1 MGMFYYI
8 YIREV
13 LLLFT
18 YHILSWLISLVL
30 FIVGVLSPNT
40 KITNI
45 ISMILRVF
53 YLLIIGTGLYLG
65 FNGAVFSIALLTK
78 IIGSLGIIYSYEMIL
93 SKKKKGNTIK
103 SLSIWIPF
111 LVAWAIVIISI
122 NML

>member
-1 MGMFYYI
+1 M
-8 YIREV
+8 
-13 LLLFT
+13 FT
-18 YHILSWLISLVL
+18 YHILSWQISLVL

-65 FNGAVFSIALLTK
+65 FNGAVFSIALVTK